1 MKLYKN
7 DSISV
12 LILFTADSARQVAE
26 GFDNKS
32 GTSALSDAFLRFVGR
47 VVNRYKQQTVS
58 YEILNEP
65 NSKLS
70 PELYAAL
77 LKKASSLIRSTTSKA
92 QIIYGGLDIVAQDRV
107 QFNKIE
113 KWGWSGYLQRTQEL
127 GCGSYYDYF
136 SFHPFVF
143 PRNPVEGGLEN
154 LITTA
159 AKLSGKKIWI
169 TEFGYPTGSGDD
181 YRVTEDQQAEFL
193 VEAITL
199 SIKTGVVE
207 KFFLANGFRDGI
219 GGPMTSM
226 WSNTGIVRK
235 DFSPK
240 PAFLKIKT
248 LLKSL
253 N

>member
-1 MKLYKN
+1 MEVLEHFEWDISYNRNDHQKILSLMRECGITWIRQEFRFRNETLTDSVFAENYLQRCDTLMKLYKN

-159 AKLSGKKIWI
+159 AKILRQKNMDYRIWI
-169 TEFGYPTGSGDD
+169 
-181 YRVTEDQQAEFL
+181 
-193 VEAITL
+193 
-199 SIKTGVVE
+199 
-207 KFFLANGFRDGI
+207 
-219 GGPMTSM
+219 
-226 WSNTGIVRK
+226 SNRK
-235 DFSPK
+235 RR
-240 PAFLKIKT
+240 
-248 LLKSL
+248 
-253 N
+253 